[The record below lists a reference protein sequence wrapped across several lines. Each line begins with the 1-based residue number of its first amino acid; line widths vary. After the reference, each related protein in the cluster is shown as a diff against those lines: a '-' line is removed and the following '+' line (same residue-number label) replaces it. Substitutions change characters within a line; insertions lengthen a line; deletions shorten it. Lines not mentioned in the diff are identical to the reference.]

1 MEECDPSYLAI
12 DFDAEQG
19 EGYRYL
25 KIVIDGVFDLPWNPS
40 DINQRNGLEY
50 VAMQELEIYT
60 D

>member
-1 MEECDPSYLAI
+1 MEISDVSYSLI
-12 DFDAEQG
+12 EIDAEQG

-25 KIVIDGVFDLPWNPS
+25 KIVIDDVFDLPWNPS